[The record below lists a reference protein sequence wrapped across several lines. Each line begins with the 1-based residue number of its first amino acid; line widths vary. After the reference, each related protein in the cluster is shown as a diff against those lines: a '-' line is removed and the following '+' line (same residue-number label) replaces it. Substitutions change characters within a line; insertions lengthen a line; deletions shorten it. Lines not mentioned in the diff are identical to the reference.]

1 MATPDMPPSPAARAR
16 APKVVRDGY
25 APGPFFY
32 EERRSARLVAWTADV
47 SQLRVLVE
55 RVLDRFPRDVRVVM
69 TVRSDQAAD
78 GWIRYDG
85 DCTLGVVRAA
95 IGAHEECVLQDG
107 ESQLTIEAIET
118 GDRLTIDD
126 VGVVHLPGTS
136 PDLEQLCVAAGFNK
150 RKEELIGRGGG
161 WRRAVAGDVRQQL
174 IAALR
179 LELARGDDEPKID
192 EERRRRRQR
201 MERFASILW
210 GTVGGLL
217 LGLGT
222 NDAVRGVR
230 GRGIGVLAV
239 VAVAAGAML
248 ILASVR
254 GGLAQMRRSG
264 KSVS

>member
-1 MATPDMPPSPAARAR
+1 MATSEMPPASDVHAR

-25 APGPFFY
+25 APGAFFY
-32 EERRSARLVAWTADV
+32 PERHTARLVAWTGDV
-47 SQLRVLVE
+47 SQLRALVE
-55 RVLDRFPRDVRVVM
+55 RVLDRFPRAVRVVM
-69 TVRSDQAAD
+69 TIRSDQATD

-85 DCTLGVVRAA
+85 DCDLGVVRATIA
-95 IGAHEECVLQDG
+95 AHEECVFQDG
-107 ESQLTIEAIET
+107 ESQLTIEANET

-126 VGVVHLPGTS
+126 VGVLHLPGAS

-150 RKEELIGRGGG
+150 RREELIGRGGG

-192 EERRRRRQR
+192 EERLRRRQR

-254 GGLAQMRRSG
+254 GGLAQLRRAG
-264 KSVS
+264 KSAS